1 MTALNL
7 EQDHQVIIQDNKIIH
22 YKINIYKYVYIY
34 IYVYIY
40 HRLYIYIYI
49 YVYIYIY
56 IYMYVYINATILAQ
70 RVWVH
75 LVALSVNVLWKYL
88 FLNGK
93 AMLIFETKLVC
104 YFS

>member
-22 YKINIYKYVYIY
+22 YKINIYNYVY

-40 HRLYIYIYI
+40 HRLYIYICI
-49 YVYIYIY
+49 YIYIY
-56 IYMYVYINATILAQ
+56 IYVYINATILAQ

>member
-1 MTALNL
+1 
-7 EQDHQVIIQDNKIIH
+7 
-22 YKINIYKYVYIY
+22 
-34 IYVYIY
+34 
-40 HRLYIYIYI
+40 
-49 YVYIYIY
+49 
-56 IYMYVYINATILAQ
+56 MYVYINATILAQ